1 MLSAKR
7 LFRSREPKYKL
18 KVLSELA
25 STIEIDKDI
34 PLKRYIRSG
43 KEMLR
48 SAEVYHKEG
57 DIERSYMLYI
67 KYITLFVEK
76 IYDHPAMKAPPVPE
90 LAEVKKK
97 LNEVFPIAE
106 YLRAQIFEK
115 YTEEYNILLRNK
127 EKADA
132 EAALEEERRQK
143 EQLDQLM
150 YEQHEQFAL
159 QQRQQQAKMA
169 QPKRPEIQLPPPGGI
184 SPSNVYPVLL
194 EMENG
199 VCGTPR
205 PKTPP
210 FPTLSDIEVPDI
222 PPRASK
228 PSAFS
233 LGTCGVCSP
242 AFVCV
247 FLLVLSSCFQGFC
260 VVRRAIPAVDR
271 STKPLPLLSTEPYYS
286 TAQGLRTVVLPGSL
300 VSKFLHIARQNT
312 EKNIETCAI
321 MAGKLA
327 KNQLSIS
334 HLLVPRQSGTADD
347 CCTESEELVIGF
359 QDELGLDTI
368 GWIHTHPTQTAFLS
382 SVDLHTHCSYQL
394 MLPESVSIVCAPKYD
409 ENKIFSLTFDH
420 AKQASG
426 IKHGDLHE
434 ALLTWIKQACAAGI
448 NFDGSISRK
457 KAMEIA
463 DRLGIADFAESNGR
477 IDRLR
482 KRQGTLTKHRPLE
495 NTKSFRAAMYSLAI
509 AELIDAN
516 EEMFS
521 SLSSFRGW
529 HLRTVI
535 CLHFMDDCAV
545 KFLSHPH
552 SIIRSSKV
560 VEVVCVT
567 HETLSRQQQGW
578 RPKQPPGGCL
588 KEESDRSLAYA
599 RGTFYASEDYVGP
612 EDGLDLRKTSCYGIS
627 TAIFTVTGF
636 TAIQAC
642 IDLVCPKVVKN
653 VVVVCTENE
662 DNARKI
668 LALKNIRVNG
678 KEHEV
683 AVYAATE
690 GNYVKG
696 VIRNVERDIGDAELA
711 RLIVHQGNPT
721 VRGVKRIKDTG
732 FVVVLLHEGD
742 VPIFFKVGQ
751 TINSP
756 LI

>member
-90 LAEVKKK
+90 LAEVK
-97 LNEVFPIAE
+97 
-106 YLRAQIFEK
+106 
-115 YTEEYNILLRNK
+115 K

-228 PSAFS
+228 PSAFPS
-233 LGTCGVCSP
+233 APVD
-242 AFVCV
+242 
-247 FLLVLSSCFQGFC
+247 

-368 GWIHTHPTQTAFLS
+368 GWIHSWAPPCLS
-382 SVDLHTHCSYQL
+382 SGWILD
-394 MLPESVSIVCAPKYD
+394 VCQP
-409 ENKIFSLTFDH
+409 
-420 AKQASG
+420 AKG
-426 IKHGDLHE
+426 
-434 ALLTWIKQACAAGI
+434 
-448 NFDGSISRK
+448 
-457 KAMEIA
+457 MMIA
-463 DRLGIADFAESNGR
+463 VC
-477 IDRLR
+477 
-482 KRQGTLTKHRPLE
+482 LE
-495 NTKSFRAAMYSLAI
+495 
-509 AELIDAN
+509 
-516 EEMFS
+516 
-521 SLSSFRGW
+521 
-529 HLRTVI
+529 
-535 CLHFMDDCAV
+535 
-545 KFLSHPH
+545 
-552 SIIRSSKV
+552 
-560 VEVVCVT
+560 
-567 HETLSRQQQGW
+567 
-578 RPKQPPGGCL
+578 
-588 KEESDRSLAYA
+588 
-599 RGTFYASEDYVGP
+599 
-612 EDGLDLRKTSCYGIS
+612 
-627 TAIFTVTGF
+627 
-636 TAIQAC
+636 
-642 IDLVCPKVVKN
+642 
-653 VVVVCTENE
+653 
-662 DNARKI
+662 
-668 LALKNIRVNG
+668 
-678 KEHEV
+678 
-683 AVYAATE
+683 
-690 GNYVKG
+690 
-696 VIRNVERDIGDAELA
+696 
-711 RLIVHQGNPT
+711 
-721 VRGVKRIKDTG
+721 
-732 FVVVLLHEGD
+732 
-742 VPIFFKVGQ
+742 
-751 TINSP
+751 
-756 LI
+756 

>member
-90 LAEVKKK
+90 LAEVK
-97 LNEVFPIAE
+97 
-106 YLRAQIFEK
+106 
-115 YTEEYNILLRNK
+115 K

-228 PSAFS
+228 PSAFPS
-233 LGTCGVCSP
+233 APVD
-242 AFVCV
+242 
-247 FLLVLSSCFQGFC
+247 

-420 AKQASG
+420 GLPFISG
-426 IKHGDLHE
+426 CRATGFHPHPKEPPLYEESRHVKVDDN
-434 ALLTWIKQACAAGI
+434 AAI
-448 NFDGSISRK
+448 TVVD
-457 KAMEIA
+457 
-463 DRLGIADFAESNGR
+463 
-477 IDRLR
+477 
-482 KRQGTLTKHRPLE
+482 
-495 NTKSFRAAMYSLAI
+495 
-509 AELIDAN
+509 
-516 EEMFS
+516 
-521 SLSSFRGW
+521 FRG
-529 HLRTVI
+529 
-535 CLHFMDDCAV
+535 
-545 KFLSHPH
+545 
-552 SIIRSSKV
+552 
-560 VEVVCVT
+560 
-567 HETLSRQQQGW
+567 
-578 RPKQPPGGCL
+578 
-588 KEESDRSLAYA
+588 
-599 RGTFYASEDYVGP
+599 
-612 EDGLDLRKTSCYGIS
+612 
-627 TAIFTVTGF
+627 
-636 TAIQAC
+636 
-642 IDLVCPKVVKN
+642 
-653 VVVVCTENE
+653 
-662 DNARKI
+662 
-668 LALKNIRVNG
+668 
-678 KEHEV
+678 
-683 AVYAATE
+683 
-690 GNYVKG
+690 
-696 VIRNVERDIGDAELA
+696 
-711 RLIVHQGNPT
+711 
-721 VRGVKRIKDTG
+721 
-732 FVVVLLHEGD
+732 
-742 VPIFFKVGQ
+742 
-751 TINSP
+751 
-756 LI
+756 